1 MRAQFLGAVAI
12 GTVCLL
18 AACGKEKA
26 ETPVRVATLGIAP
39 SPTATQPPADAQT
52 AVAEITG
59 YEGQI
64 DACALVGREKIEE
77 VLGAPLS
84 GEPWYGI
91 SGFPNLKSY
100 CNYNPADVPR
110 GSFVDGKTITFA
122 VLTKEDLAEFD
133 PNAGDVKTVFDGEKL
148 RARSE
153 AGYREIDGL
162 GDDAYFTPNTG
173 LNVLQGVYGLA
184 VHGLTLDQDRQ
195 IMQTALDAL

>member
-1 MRAQFLGAVAI
+1 MRARFLGTVAI
-12 GTVCLL
+12 GAVCLL

-26 ETPVRVATLGIAP
+26 APGPVATLGIAP
-39 SPTATQPPADAQT
+39 SPTATQPPASAQT

-64 DACALVGREKIEE
+64 DACALIGREKIEE
-77 VLGAPLS
+77 MLGAPLS

-100 CNYNPADVPR
+100 CNYNPADVPS

-133 PNAGDVKTVFDGEKL
+133 PNAGDVKTVFESSKQ

-153 AGYREIDGL
+153 TGYREIDDL
-162 GDDAYFTPNTG
+162 GDDAYFTPSTG

-184 VHGLTLDQDRQ
+184 VHGLTVDQDRE